1 MYLYIM
7 LLVWFVI
14 FPFPLESLPQ
24 CYKLNLFALTHN
36 AHFIEMSAKARETAL
51 ALF

>member
-14 FPFPLESLPQ
+14 FPFPLESPPQ
-24 CYKLNLFALTHN
+24 CYKLNLFALAHN
-36 AHFIEMSAKARETAL
+36 ALFIEMSAKARETAL
-51 ALF
+51 VLS